1 MSRPITPVGLIG
13 SRKSCA
19 ARLCETCRV
28 FLWPGRT
35 SKGSSHVS
43 MEPGPDSLTKR
54 RGNGQG
60 SSSAATAGQQG
71 SASKFQVLETF
82 RFLAAIQ
89 VGLGEGRAGGQ
100 AHDTLGGQIIHQA
113 LPKHQ
118 VKDLPC
124 VAYRARMC
132 VAHGQFLCSLSCGE

>member
-13 SRKSCA
+13 SQKSCA
-19 ARLCETCRV
+19 ARLCETCRL

-89 VGLGEGRAGGQ
+89 VGVL
-100 AHDTLGGQIIHQA
+100 IHQA

-118 VKDLPC
+118 VKASPC
-124 VAYRARMC
+124 VVYRARMC
-132 VAHGQFLCSLSCGE
+132 VATHGQCLCSLSCRE